1 MPVPKRKTSKS
12 RRDQRS
18 ACKFLRPQVFAA
30 CGQCASPL
38 MPHVVCEVCG
48 YYKGRKIFKTKLDR
62 TLKRGEVRRAA
73 AKYEEKNHPEAPG
86 QSGQSQ
92 GE

>member
-30 CGQCASPL
+30 CGQCTAPL

-62 TLKRGEVRRAA
+62 TLKRGEVRKAVA
-73 AKYEEKNHPEAPG
+73 EKQGKSHTEAPA
-86 QSGQSQ
+86 QSGESKV
-92 GE
+92 E